1 MLAQI
6 RIIELIETDNN
17 SRRFQMFQVT
27 FYVFSTILN
36 KEFRNVEIHK
46 SMADANLR
54 ALALGWQ
61 IEFVEE
67 L

>member
-1 MLAQI
+1 MLITQ
-6 RIIELIETDNN
+6 RNN
-17 SRRFQMFQVT
+17 NPRRFQMFQVT

-61 IEFVEE
+61 IESVKE

>member
-1 MLAQI
+1 
-6 RIIELIETDNN
+6 
-17 SRRFQMFQVT
+17 MFEVT

-36 KEFRNVEIHK
+36 KEFRNVETHK

-61 IEFVEE
+61 IESVKE